1 MISIEIKVRRSEFFM
16 GVNNFNVNLEMK
28 NKIHLEMKNK
38 IQILITAILLLL
50 TGFAK
55 AQGEKIN
62 IDLVIGTS
70 IPELYHLGVRIHYI
84 PNARLDFNFGSDFIN
99 DDNGRLY
106 EATINHAIYFG
117 KVNPRTDTKLWSIN
131 SGFSFLVEET
141 VLLKSTAGYLNL
153 FFARE
158 LRITKKLYIQPEAG
172 ASYFLFEQLVNQ
184 DNIATKGYRTRIV
197 PKFGLNLIIK
207 I

>member
-1 MISIEIKVRRSEFFM
+1 
-16 GVNNFNVNLEMK
+16 
-28 NKIHLEMKNK
+28 MKNK

-62 IDLVIGTS
+62 VDLVIGAST
-70 IPELYHLGVRIHYI
+70 PELYHLGVRLHYI
-84 PNARLDFNFGSDFIN
+84 PNARLDLNFGSDFNN

-106 EATINHAIYFG
+106 SATINHAIYFG
-117 KVNPRTDTKLWSIN
+117 KVNPRTDTKLWSFN
-131 SGFSFLVEET
+131 TGFSFLVEET
-141 VLLKSTAGYLNL
+141 ILQKSTAGYVNI

-158 LRITKKLYIQPEAG
+158 FRITKKLYIQPELG
-172 ASYFLFEQLVNQ
+172 ASYFLFEQFVNQ
-184 DNIATKGYRTRIV
+184 DNIATNGYRIRLI